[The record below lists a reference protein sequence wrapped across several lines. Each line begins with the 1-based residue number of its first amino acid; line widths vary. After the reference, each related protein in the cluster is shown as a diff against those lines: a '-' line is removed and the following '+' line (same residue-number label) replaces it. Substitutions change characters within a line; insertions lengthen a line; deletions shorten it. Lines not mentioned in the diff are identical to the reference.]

1 MTLKLDWF
9 GFAEGAANDARGV
22 MTLVGFAP
30 QFLRYK
36 SFPATSNLA
45 LVVLIEDD
53 EDPEP
58 TLTEGKQLLLALTI
72 KAPDGKVVLAHQP
85 TLTVGEKKDVGDL
98 PGRLNLVLQLPLTFS
113 KPGEYTAS
121 ITVQVEGSEEV
132 VEADR
137 TISILEE

>member
-9 GFAEGAANDARGV
+9 GFSEGAANDTRGT

-36 SFPATSNLA
+36 AFPATSTLA
-45 LVVLIEDD
+45 LVALLEDD

-58 TLTEGKQLLLALTI
+58 ILTEGRKLTLALTV
-72 KAPDGKVVLAHQP
+72 KAPDGKVVFAHQP
-85 TLTVGEKKDVGDL
+85 TLTVGEREDIGDL
-98 PGRLNLVLQLPLTFS
+98 PARLNLVLQIPLMFS

-121 ITVQVEGSEEV
+121 IALQPEESGEV

-137 TISILEE
+137 TIAILE

>member
-9 GFAEGAANDARGV
+9 GFAEGAANDTRGV

-36 SFPATSNLA
+36 AFPATSILA
-45 LVVLIEDD
+45 LVALIEDN

-58 TLTEGKQLLLALTI
+58 ILIEGKQIILALTV

-85 TLTVGEKKDVGDL
+85 TLTVGERKDVGDL
-98 PGRLNLVLQLPLTFS
+98 PGRLNLVLQMPMTFS

-121 ITVQVEGSEEV
+121 ITLQVEGSDET